1 MITVASII
9 TGVREDLADNTA
21 TRWTTSNILR
31 YINECITE
39 LNLVAHLNRKEYYGF
54 ISNGDK
60 YLTKPDDLELID
72 TIYINNT
79 RLTTINQ
86 YEASE
91 LSKTWILDKGNLTY
105 VVDDYMP
112 EYGLRL
118 FPIPTNIIEH
128 TIIEGVN
135 LDISESVSMFGIC
148 LDRLEEPNPYY
159 GLISVSGDISFTN
172 DSECTTNTYNRSLVD
187 CGTLVSSYGGII
199 TDIVGLENDCF
210 LYGAITD
217 VTSEYANTSADV
229 FGGITGVINNNY
241 YLLYVATMPSVVEQ
255 DTIAIDKKYYQ
266 GIVYYVSS
274 KLLENDSAY
283 ADLRLSEIKYKKYLA
298 EIAKYKQLKRD
309 KYTTGK
315 VAEISLYRGF
325 Q

>member
-9 TGVREDLADNTA
+9 ASVREDLADTTA

-31 YINECITE
+31 YINECLVE

-72 TIYINNT
+72 TIYINNS

-91 LSKTWILDKGNLTY
+91 LSATWILDKGNLAY

-118 FPIPTNIIEH
+118 FPIPNNIVEH
-128 TIIEGVN
+128 TIVDGLN
-135 LDISESVSMFGIC
+135 LDISESITTFGIC
-148 LDRLEEPNPYY
+148 LERLAEVVPYY
-159 GLISVSGDISFTN
+159 GFLSISGDISFTN
-172 DSECTTNTYNRSLVD
+172 DSECSTDTASMSLVD
-187 CGTLVSSYGGII
+187 CGTAVSSYGGII

-210 LYGAITD
+210 LYGAITT
-217 VTSEYANTSADV
+217 VTSEYLNTEEN
-229 FGGITGVINNNY
+229 FGGVTGAINNNY

-255 DTIAIDKKYYQ
+255 DSIAIDKKYYQ
-266 GIVYYVSS
+266 GIVYYVCS

-283 ADLRLSEIKYKKYLA
+283 ADLRLSDIKYKKYLA